1 MEEGYWRDDEQKKEK
16 SLLFKYNMLPK
27 ENRLT
32 KKKAFDQLLKK
43 GQAYFSQTLILKI
56 IKNNLYISRFGFI
69 ISKKIA
75 KKAVIRNKLK
85 RRLREII
92 RKDISQLKGGYD
104 IVIIAKK
111 NSGVADKNYQLLK
124 EEVKFLEK
132 KAGLLKK

>member
-1 MEEGYWRDDEQKKEK
+1 
-16 SLLFKYNMLPK
+16 MLPK

-32 KKKAFDQLLKK
+32 KKKAFDQLLKE
-43 GQAYFSQTLILKI
+43 GQAHFSQTLVLKL
-56 IKNNLYISRFGFI
+56 IKNNLSISRFGFI

-104 IVIIAKK
+104 IVIITKK
-111 NSGVADKNYQLLK
+111 NSGVIDKNYQFLK

-132 KAGLLKK
+132 RAGLLKK